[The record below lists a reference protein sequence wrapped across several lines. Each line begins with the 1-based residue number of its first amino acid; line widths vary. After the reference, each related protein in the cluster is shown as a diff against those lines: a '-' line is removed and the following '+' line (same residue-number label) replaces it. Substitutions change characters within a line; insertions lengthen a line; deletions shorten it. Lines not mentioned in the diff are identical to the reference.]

1 MSDTLLAMIPDYG
14 LWLVAITTFLSCLAL
29 PVPASLMMIG
39 GGAFAA
45 AGDFALTSIS
55 AVAYLGAVAGDQ
67 TGFAIGQRGSRLFAS
82 IRAKPGKRADLL
94 QRAEH
99 FFDKWGGPG
108 VFLSRWLVSP
118 LGPYINFI
126 GGAAQL
132 NWLKFTAWGFAGEAI
147 WVGLYTGLGYFFSG
161 QIAMVADIAANI
173 SGLLAA
179 LAGAAVLGWLI
190 FRPHGPA
197 RP

>member
-1 MSDTLLAMIPDYG
+1 MAMIPDYG
-14 LWLVAITTFLSCLAL
+14 LWLMGLVTFLSCLAL
-29 PVPASLMMIG
+29 PVPASLLMIG
-39 GGAFAA
+39 GSAFAA

-55 AVAYLGAVAGDQ
+55 GVAYLGAVAGDQ
-67 TGFAIGQRGSRLFAS
+67 TGFAIGQRGSRLFAG
-82 IRAKPGKRADLL
+82 IRTTSGKRADLL
-94 QRAEH
+94 ARAEH

-126 GGAAQL
+126 GRAARL
-132 NWLKFTAWGFAGEAI
+132 NRLKFTAWGIAGEAV
-147 WVGLYTGLGYFFSG
+147 WVGLYTGLGYTFSG

-179 LAGAAVLGWLI
+179 LAGAGALGWLV
-190 FRPHGPA
+190 FRPHGPPRA
-197 RP
+197 